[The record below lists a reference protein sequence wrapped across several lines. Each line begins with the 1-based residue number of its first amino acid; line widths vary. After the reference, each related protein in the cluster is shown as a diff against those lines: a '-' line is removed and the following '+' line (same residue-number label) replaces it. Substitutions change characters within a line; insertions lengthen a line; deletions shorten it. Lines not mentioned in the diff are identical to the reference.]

1 MRHRTYHALSEI
13 NVTNLVDVVL
23 VLLIIFMVTAPLLQ
37 SGIEVRL
44 PQTTTAAEQPS
55 EGIVVTI
62 KKDGGVFI
70 RTDKDLTDVYTAP
83 ENRERDF
90 EQAIRTHPGA
100 KAYIRADNEANY
112 GLVVE
117 IIGIMKA
124 HGVNDVG
131 LVTQPKMEKPEQT
144 QPPNKWG

>member
-44 PQTTTAAEQPS
+44 PQTAAAAEQPS

-70 RTDKDLTDVYTAP
+70 RTDKDDIYTAP

-90 EQAIRTHPGA
+90 EQAIRSHPGA

-112 GLVVE
+112 GLVIE